1 MSQRRNRFKIASI
14 LDNPASLID
23 TPLTIMG
30 WVRTRRESKAGL
42 AFVEVNDGSCFD
54 NLQVVI
60 PAEWPGYAAVVPRLH
75 TGTSVRVRGTLV
87 ASQGG
92 RQAVE
97 LRVGGSLA
105 VEGVGGSAVPAPA
118 DDAPETRAGAGSGTG
133 AEEGARAVTIVGEC
147 DPLAYPVGKQK
158 INYETLREYAH
169 LRPRTN
175 TFGAIARLRD
185 VLAAEVHA
193 FFRGRGFRWVH
204 TPLITANDAEGAG
217 KAFQVTTLDLEG
229 LGKSGKSPDFARDF
243 FGKPV
248 NLTVSGQLEAES
260 YALSL
265 GDVYTFGPTFRAE
278 NSHTSRHLAEFW
290 MVEPEMAFA
299 DLEDD
304 MELAEAFLK
313 HLCGAALAQ
322 CPREMEFFRQRVD
335 ADIITRLQGVVERP
349 FVRLTYTEA
358 VARLQAGIAAGQAFE
373 YPVEWG
379 TDLQSEHERWLTE
392 VEFKSPVILTDYPKD
407 IKAFYMK
414 VNEDGKTVRAMDVLV
429 PHIGEIIGGSQRED
443 RLDVL
448 TARMHEMGLDDHAVA
463 SLGWYLDLRRFGGVP
478 HAGFGLGFERLVQF
492 VSGMTNIRDVIPFPR
507 TPGRI

>member
-1 MSQRRNRFKIASI
+1 MSQRHNRLRIASI
-14 LDNPASLID
+14 LSNPKLD
-23 TPLTIMG
+23 TATVVSG

-42 AFVEVNDGSCFD
+42 AFVEVNDGSSFD
-54 NLQVVI
+54 NLQIVLR
-60 PAEWPGYAAVVPRLH
+60 ADWPDYASIVPRLH
-75 TGTSVRVRGTLV
+75 TGTSIRVEGLLV

-97 LRVGGSLA
+97 LQASSVQVLG
-105 VEGVGGSAVPAPA
+105 
-118 DDAPETRAGAGSGTG
+118 D
-133 AEEGARAVTIVGEC
+133 C
-147 DPLAYPVGKQK
+147 DPLAYPIGKQK
-158 INYETLREYAH
+158 ISYETLREFNH

-193 FFRGRGFRWVH
+193 FFRAQGFRWVH

-229 LGKSGKSPDFARDF
+229 IAASGRDSESAKSGKVPDYAKDF
-243 FGKPV
+243 FGKQV
-248 NLTVSGQLEAES
+248 SLTVSGQLEAEA

-313 HLCGAALAQ
+313 HLCRAALEQ
-322 CPREMEFFRQRVD
+322 CPREMEFFRERVD
-335 ADIITRLQGVVERP
+335 AGIIERLQGIIANP
-349 FVRLTYTEA
+349 FVRMTYTEA
-358 VARLQAGIAAGQAFE
+358 VERLKAAQAAGESFHF
-373 YPVEWG
+373 PVEWG

-392 VEFKSPVILTDYPKD
+392 THCKAPVILIDYPKD

-414 VNEDGKTVRAMDVLV
+414 VNDDGRTVRAMDVLV
-429 PHIGEIIGGSQRED
+429 PQIGEIIGGSQRED
-443 RLDVL
+443 RVEVL
-448 TARMHEMGLDDHAVA
+448 EARLKEMGMDAHAVE
-463 SLGWYLDLRRFGGVP
+463 SLGWYFDLRRFGSAP

-492 VSGMTNIRDVIPFPR
+492 VSGMANIRDVIPFPR
-507 TPGRI
+507 TPGNI

>member
-1 MSQRRNRFKIASI
+1 MSQRPSFRRGRLKIASI
-14 LDNPASLID
+14 LS
-23 TPLTIMG
+23 TPEVETATTIMG

-60 PAEWPGYAAVVPRLH
+60 PVAWPGYASVVPQLH
-75 TGTSVRVRGTLV
+75 AGVAVRVDGVLK

-97 LRVGGSLA
+97 LVVEAAAPGGDVAGL
-105 VEGVGGSAVPAPA
+105 GSDRSP
-118 DDAPETRAGAGSGTG
+118 GAG
-133 AEEGARAVTIVGEC
+133 AVTILGAC
-147 DPLAYPVGKQK
+147 DPLAYPIGKQK
-158 INYETLREYAH
+158 ISYETLREYTH

-193 FFRGRGFRWVH
+193 FFRARGFRWAH

-229 LGKSGKSPDFARDF
+229 VAKSGKAPDYARDF

-248 NLTVSGQLEAES
+248 SLTVSGQLEAES

-304 MELAEAFLK
+304 MELAESFLK
-313 HLCGAALAQ
+313 HLVKAALDQ
-322 CPREMEFFRQRVD
+322 CPREMEFFRERVD
-335 ADIITRLQGVVERP
+335 KEIIERLQGVVERP

-358 VARLQAGIAAGQAFE
+358 VERLRAAMAAGQKFE

-392 VEFKSPVILTDYPKD
+392 VEFKSPVILTDYPKG

-414 VNEDGKTVRAMDVLV
+414 LNDDGRTVRAMDVLV
-429 PHIGEIIGGSQRED
+429 PHIGEIIGGSQREE
-443 RLDVL
+443 RIDVL
-448 TARMHEMGLDDHAVA
+448 VSRMREMGLDEHAIA
-463 SLGWYLDLRRFGGVP
+463 SLDWYLDLRRFGSAP

-492 VSGMTNIRDVIPFPR
+492 VSGMANIRDVIPFPR
-507 TPGRI
+507 TPGRV

>member
-1 MSQRRNRFKIASI
+1 MSQRKNRQNIAEI
-14 LDNPASLID
+14 LRAPAAETRAEIA
-23 TPLTIMG
+23 G
-30 WVRTRRESKAGL
+30 WVRTRRESKAGV

-54 NLQVVI
+54 NLQLVI
-60 PAEWPGYAAVVPRLH
+60 PTEWPGYAAVVPKLYA
-75 TGTSVRVRGTLV
+75 GTSIRAGGLLV

-97 LRVGGSLA
+97 LR
-105 VEGVGGSAVPAPA
+105 A
-118 DDAPETRAGAGSGTG
+118 DT
-133 AEEGARAVTIVGEC
+133 VQIVGES
-147 DPLAYPVGKQK
+147 DPAAYPVGKQK
-158 INYETLREYAH
+158 MTYEHLREFPH

-204 TPLITANDAEGAG
+204 TPLITASDAEGAG
-217 KAFQVTTLDLEG
+217 KTFQVTTLDLEALAG
-229 LGKSGKSPDFARDF
+229 EAGKGPDFGADF

-248 NLTVSGQLEAES
+248 ALTVSGQLEAEA

-278 NSHTSRHLAEFW
+278 NSNTSRHLAEFW

-304 MELAEAFLK
+304 MDLAEAFLK
-313 HLCGAALAQ
+313 HLCRAALEQ
-322 CPREMEFFRQRVD
+322 CPREMAFFRERVEPT
-335 ADIITRLQGVVERP
+335 AVERLEDIVSTP
-349 FVRLTYTEA
+349 FIRMTYSEA
-358 VARLQAGIAAGQAFE
+358 VEKLRASGESFQ

-379 TDLQSEHERWLTE
+379 SDLQSEHERWLTE
-392 VEFKSPVILTDYPKD
+392 KALKAPVILTDYPAS

-414 VNEDGKTVRAMDVLV
+414 LNEDGRTVRAMDVLL

-443 RLDVL
+443 RVDVL
-448 TARMHEMGLDDHAVA
+448 EARMREFGVMPD
-463 SLGWYLDLRRFGGVP
+463 SLRWYLDLRRFGNVP

-492 VSGMTNIRDVIPFPR
+492 VSGMGNIRDVIPFPR
-507 TPGRI
+507 TPGNAG

>member
-1 MSQRRNRFKIASI
+1 
-14 LDNPASLID
+14 
-23 TPLTIMG
+23 
-30 WVRTRRESKAGL
+30 
-42 AFVEVNDGSCFD
+42 
-54 NLQVVI
+54 
-60 PAEWPGYAAVVPRLH
+60 LH
-75 TGTSVRVRGTLV
+75 TGASVRVEGVLV

-97 LRVGGSLA
+97 MK
-105 VEGVGGSAVPAPA
+105 
-118 DDAPETRAGAGSGTG
+118 AGAQAGS
-133 AEEGARAVTIVGEC
+133 VTVLGDC
-147 DPLAYPVGKQK
+147 DPLRYPIGKQK
-158 INYETLREYAH
+158 ISYETLRDFNH

-193 FFRGRGFRWVH
+193 FFRARGFRWVH
-204 TPLITANDAEGAG
+204 TPLITGNDAEGAG
-217 KAFQVTTLDLEG
+217 KAFQVTTMDLESIAASG
-229 LGKSGKSPDFARDF
+229 RDSESGMSGKAPDRKDIFAKDF

-248 NLTVSGQLEAES
+248 SLTVSGQLEAEA

-304 MELAEAFLK
+304 MEVAEAFLK
-313 HLCGAALAQ
+313 HLCRAALEQ
-322 CPREMEFFRQRVD
+322 CPREMAFFRERVEPTV
-335 ADIITRLQGVVERP
+335 IERLEAILAAP
-349 FVRLTYTEA
+349 FVRMTYTEA
-358 VARLQAGIAAGQAFE
+358 VEHLKASGVAFE
-373 YPVEWG
+373 FPVEWG

-392 VEFKSPVILTDYPKD
+392 TYCKAPVILIDYPKD

-414 VNEDGKTVRAMDVLV
+414 VNDDGRTVRAMDVLV

-443 RLDVL
+443 RIEVL
-448 TARMHEMGLDDHAVA
+448 EARMREMGMDAHAME
-463 SLGWYLDLRRFGGVP
+463 SLGWYFDLRRFGGAP

-492 VSGMTNIRDVIPFPR
+492 VSGMANIRDVIPFPR
-507 TPGRI
+507 TPGKI

>member
-1 MSQRRNRFKIASI
+1 MSQRQNRLKIASI
-14 LDNPASLID
+14 LSNPQVDAP
-23 TPLTIMG
+23 TTIMG

-42 AFVEVNDGSCFD
+42 AFVEVNDGSSFD
-54 NLQVVI
+54 NLQMVI
-60 PAEWPGYAAVVPRLH
+60 PTSWPGYAEVVPRLH
-75 TGTSVRVRGTLV
+75 AGVSVRVQGVLV

-97 LRVGGSLA
+97 LRVEGHVGADVQASGGGAPGASGVA
-105 VEGVGGSAVPAPA
+105 VL
-118 DDAPETRAGAGSGTG
+118 
-133 AEEGARAVTIVGEC
+133 GEC
-147 DPLAYPVGKQK
+147 DPLAYPIGKQK
-158 INYETLREYAH
+158 ISYETLREYTH

-185 VLAAEVHA
+185 VLAAEVHT
-193 FFRGRGFRWVH
+193 FFRARGFRWAH
-204 TPLITANDAEGAG
+204 TPLITGNDAEGAG
-217 KAFQVTTLDLEG
+217 KAFAVTTLDLDG
-229 LGKSGKSPDFARDF
+229 LGKSGKAPDFSKDF
-243 FGKPV
+243 FGKAV
-248 NLTVSGQLEAES
+248 SLTVSGQLEAES

-304 MELAEAFLK
+304 MELAESFLK
-313 HLCGAALAQ
+313 HLCAAALAQ
-322 CPREMEFFRQRVD
+322 CPREMEFFRERVD
-335 ADIITRLQGVVERP
+335 AGIIERLQGVIERP

-358 VARLQAGIAAGQAFE
+358 VARLQAGIAQGQKFE

-392 VEFKSPVILTDYPKD
+392 VEFKSPVILTDYPKG

-414 VNEDGKTVRAMDVLV
+414 VNDDGQTVRAMDVLV
-429 PHIGEIIGGSQRED
+429 PHIGEIIGGSQREE
-443 RLDVL
+443 RIDVL
-448 TARMHEMGLDDHAVA
+448 LTRMREMGLDEHAIT
-463 SLGWYLDLRRFGGVP
+463 SLDWYLDLRRFGGAP

-492 VSGMTNIRDVIPFPR
+492 VSGMANIRDVIPFPR
-507 TPGRI
+507 TPGKI

>member
-1 MSQRRNRFKIASI
+1 MSERKNRQKIARI
-14 LDNPASLID
+14 LATPEID
-23 TPLTIMG
+23 APVVVAG

-42 AFVEVNDGSCFD
+42 AFVELNDGSCFD
-54 NLQVVI
+54 SLQLVV
-60 PAEWPGYAAVVPRLH
+60 PATWAGYADTVPHLY
-75 TGTSVRVRGTLV
+75 TGTSIRARGTLV

-97 LRVGGSLA
+97 IQVESL
-105 VEGVGGSAVPAPA
+105 EILGPSDPA
-118 DDAPETRAGAGSGTG
+118 T
-133 AEEGARAVTIVGEC
+133 
-147 DPLAYPVGKQK
+147 YPVGKQK
-158 INYETLREYAH
+158 ITYEHLREFPH

-193 FFRGRGFRWVH
+193 FFRARGFRWVH
-204 TPLITANDAEGAG
+204 TPLITASDAEGAG
-217 KAFQVTTLDLEG
+217 KTFQVTTLDLEALAKG
-229 LGKSGKSPDFARDF
+229 RAGGPDFGEDF

-248 NLTVSGQLEAES
+248 GLTVSGQLEGEA

-265 GDVYTFGPTFRAE
+265 GDIYTFGPTFRAE
-278 NSHTSRHLAEFW
+278 NSNTSRHLAEFW

-313 HLCGAALAQ
+313 HLCRAALEQ
-322 CPREMEFFRQRVD
+322 CPREMAFFRERVEP
-335 ADIITRLQGVVERP
+335 TVVERLESIVSTP
-349 FVRLTYTEA
+349 FIRMTYTEA
-358 VARLQAGIAAGQAFE
+358 VERLQASGEAFQ

-379 TDLQSEHERWLTE
+379 ADLQSEHERWLTE
-392 VEFKSPVILTDYPKD
+392 KALKAPVILTDYPAS

-414 VNEDGKTVRAMDVLV
+414 LNDPQSGARGPTVRAMDVLL

-443 RLDVL
+443 RVDVL
-448 TARMHEMGLDDHAVA
+448 EARMREVGLEPE
-463 SLGWYLDLRRFGGVP
+463 SLAWYLDLRRFGGVP

-492 VSGMTNIRDVIPFPR
+492 VSGMGNIRDVIPFPR
-507 TPGRI
+507 TPGKIL

>member
-1 MSQRRNRFKIASI
+1 MTQRLNRLKIAT
-14 LDNPASLID
+14 LLANP
-23 TPLTIMG
+23 PLHQPTVVLG
-30 WVRTRRESKAGL
+30 WVRTRRESKAGV
-42 AFVEVNDGSCFD
+42 AFVEVNDGSTFD

-60 PAEWPGYAAVVPRLH
+60 PASWSGYAEIVPLLH
-75 TGTSVRVRGTLV
+75 TGTAVRVEGVLV
-87 ASQGG
+87 PSEGG

-97 LRVGGSLA
+97 LQ
-105 VEGVGGSAVPAPA
+105 
-118 DDAPETRAGAGSGTG
+118 AGS
-133 AEEGARAVTIVGEC
+133 VTVLGES
-147 DPLAYPVGKQK
+147 DPLQYPIGKQK
-158 INYETLREYAH
+158 ISYETLREYTH

-185 VLAAEVHA
+185 VLAAEVHG
-193 FFRGRGFRWVH
+193 FFRARGFRWVH
-204 TPLITANDAEGAG
+204 TPVITGNDAEGAG

-229 LGKSGKSPDFARDF
+229 IAASGRDSETGRSGKAPDHKDFFAKDF
-243 FGKPV
+243 FGKAV
-248 NLTVSGQLEAES
+248 SLTVSGQLEAEA

-313 HLCGAALAQ
+313 HLCRAALEQ
-322 CPREMEFFRQRVD
+322 CPREMAFFKERVEPTV
-335 ADIITRLQGVVERP
+335 IERLEAILAAP
-349 FVRLTYTEA
+349 FVRMTYTEA
-358 VARLQAGIAAGQAFE
+358 VEHLKASKETFE

-392 VEFKSPVILTDYPKD
+392 KYCKAPVILIDYPKD

-414 VNEDGKTVRAMDVLV
+414 VNDDGRTVRAMDVLV
-429 PHIGEIIGGSQRED
+429 PHIGEIIGGSQREE
-443 RLDVL
+443 RVDVL
-448 TARMHEMGLDDHAVA
+448 QARMKEMGLDDHAIA
-463 SLGWYLDLRRFGGVP
+463 SLDWYLDLRRFGGAP

-492 VSGMTNIRDVIPFPR
+492 VSGMANIRDVIPFPR

>member
-1 MSQRRNRFKIASI
+1 MTQRLNRAKIAT
-14 LDNPASLID
+14 LLANP
-23 TPLTIMG
+23 PLGAVTVIAG

-60 PAEWPGYAAVVPRLH
+60 PIDWPGYADVVPRLH
-75 TGTSVRVRGTLV
+75 TGVSVRIEGLLV

-97 LRVGGSLA
+97 LQV
-105 VEGVGGSAVPAPA
+105 
-118 DDAPETRAGAGSGTG
+118 GSGGESSGT
-133 AEEGARAVTIVGEC
+133 VTILGEC
-147 DPLAYPVGKQK
+147 DPLAYPIGKQK
-158 INYETLREYAH
+158 ISYETLREFTH
-169 LRPRTN
+169 LRSRTN

-185 VLAAEVHA
+185 VLASEVHA
-193 FFRGRGFRWVH
+193 FFRARGFRWAH
-204 TPLITANDAEGAG
+204 TPLITGNDAEGAG
-217 KAFQVTTLDLEG
+217 KAFQVTTLDLDG
-229 LGKSGKSPDFARDF
+229 LAKSGKSPDYARDF

-248 NLTVSGQLEAES
+248 SLTVSGQLEAES

-304 MELAEAFLK
+304 MELAESFLK
-313 HLCGAALAQ
+313 HLCRAALTQ
-322 CPREMEFFRQRVD
+322 CPREMEFFRERVD
-335 ADIITRLQGVVERP
+335 QNIIERLQGVVERP

-358 VARLQAGIAAGQAFE
+358 VARLQAGIAAGQTFE

-392 VEFKSPVILTDYPKD
+392 VAFKSPVILTDYPKA

-414 VNEDGKTVRAMDVLV
+414 VNDDGKTVRAMDVLV
-429 PHIGEIIGGSQRED
+429 PHIGEIIGGSQREE
-443 RLDVL
+443 RIDVL
-448 TARMHEMGLDDHAVA
+448 TARMREMGLDEHAIT
-463 SLGWYLDLRRFGGVP
+463 SLDWYLDLRRFGGAP

-492 VSGMTNIRDVIPFPR
+492 VSGMANIRDVIPFPR
-507 TPGRI
+507 TPGRV

>member
-1 MSQRRNRFKIASI
+1 MTQRQNRLKIASI
-14 LDNPASLID
+14 LANPALDVS
-23 TPLTIMG
+23 TVVMG
-30 WVRTRRESKAGL
+30 WVRTKRESKAGL

-54 NLQVVI
+54 NLQIVV
-60 PAEWPGYAAVVPRLH
+60 PADWPGYAETVPRLH
-75 TGTSVRVRGTLV
+75 AGVSVRAEGLLV

-97 LRVGGSLA
+97 LRA
-105 VEGVGGSAVPAPA
+105 VS
-118 DDAPETRAGAGSGTG
+118 
-133 AEEGARAVTIVGEC
+133 VTVLGDS
-147 DPLAYPVGKQK
+147 DPLAYPIGKQK
-158 INYETLREYAH
+158 ISYETLREFAH

-175 TFGAIARLRD
+175 TFGAVARLRD

-193 FFRGRGFRWVH
+193 FFRARGFRWVH

-217 KAFQVTTLDLEG
+217 KAFQVTTLDLEA
-229 LGKSGKSPDFARDF
+229 LGRSGKPPDFAKDF
-243 FGKPV
+243 FGRPV
-248 NLTVSGQLEAES
+248 SLTVSGQLEAEA

-313 HLCGAALAQ
+313 HLCRAALEQ
-322 CPREMEFFRQRVD
+322 CPREMEFFRERVEPG
-335 ADIITRLQGVVERP
+335 IVERLQGVIATP
-349 FVRLTYTEA
+349 FVRMTYTESVERLK
-358 VARLQAGIAAGQAFE
+358 VAQAGGVSFQF
-373 YPVEWG
+373 PVEWG

-392 VEFKSPVILTDYPKD
+392 VYCKAPVILIDYPKD

-414 VNEDGKTVRAMDVLV
+414 LNEDGRTVRAMDVLV

-443 RLDVL
+443 RPDVL
-448 TARMHEMGLDDHAVA
+448 VGRMKEMGLDDHAIS
-463 SLGWYLDLRRFGGVP
+463 SLDWYLDLRRFGGAP

-492 VSGMTNIRDVIPFPR
+492 VSGMGNIRDVIPFPR
-507 TPGRI
+507 TPGKI